1 MPSLRSLVLS
11 FTPAQRPWRDSRVA
25 RFYPNGYCAGRA
37 DAPFFP
43 HLPRWLQWLNLLAP
57 HRPHKA
63 HGRVG
68 TFSTRDGTV
77 YRTTPTGQIV
87 KVATPTKGKK

>member
-1 MPSLRSLVLS
+1 MASLRSLILQH
-11 FTPAQRPWRDSRVA
+11 TPAQRPWRDSRVA
-25 RFYPNGYCAGRA
+25 RFYSNGYCEGRA

-43 HLPRWLQWLNLLAP
+43 HLPHWLAWLNLLAP

-68 TFSTRDGTV
+68 TFTTMDGTR
-77 YRTTPTGQIV
+77 YRTTRTGQIERIW
-87 KVATPTKGKK
+87 A